1 MYMNK
6 VKTNMKISNMYINMM
21 LEFNKE
27 DHKAYIYIYTS
38 MTKMVDS
45 S

>member
-1 MYMNK
+1 MNK

-21 LEFNKE
+21 LEFNK